1 MHEYSLALSILES
14 LRARLRES
22 PIAHHPSRI
31 IKVHLRQGELLVLSH
46 EALVE
51 AWKLVTEGTELAG
64 SELVIETVPVRVR
77 CPACGYRGDA
87 RYLAGEGWHMRV
99 PVLSCPRC
107 GARVEIVEGRDLAV
121 VALTVEEGVETG

>member
-1 MHEYSLALSILES
+1 MHEYSLALSIFEA
-14 LRARLRES
+14 LRARLARD
-22 PIAHHPSRI
+22 PVRGRI
-31 IKVHLRQGELLVLSH
+31 RKVHLKQGELLILSQ

-51 AWKLVTEGTELAG
+51 AWAIITEGTELSG
-64 SELVIETVPVRVR
+64 SELEIERVPVRVR

-87 RYLAGEGWHMRV
+87 KYLTGEGWHMRV

-121 VALTVEEGVETG
+121 VALTVEDGIETG